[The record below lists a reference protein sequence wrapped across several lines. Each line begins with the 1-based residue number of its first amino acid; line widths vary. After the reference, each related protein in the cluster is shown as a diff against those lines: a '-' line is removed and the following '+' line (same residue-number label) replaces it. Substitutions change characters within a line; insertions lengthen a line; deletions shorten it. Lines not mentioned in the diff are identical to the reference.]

1 MEFIKIKI
9 QNRTISQ
16 KLMLLRLLGFNISD
30 LINELI
36 ENYEIKILK

>member
-1 MEFIKIKI
+1 MEFIKVKIK
-9 QNRTISQ
+9 NRTISQ

-36 ENYEIKILK
+36 QNYEIKVLK

>member
-16 KLMLLRLLGFNISD
+16 KLMLLRLLGLNISD

-36 ENYEIKILK
+36 QNYEIKVLK